1 MSVVAKPFVP
11 LQVTAEECGD
21 GFERML
27 RRFVRRTREDGIL
40 GEVRA
45 RRGFV
50 KPSQERRRTKKI
62 VQR

>member
-1 MSVVAKPFVP
+1 VSAAAKPFVP

-21 GFERML
+21 GFEKML

-40 GEVRA
+40 GEVRG

-50 KPSQERRRTKKI
+50 KPCQQRRRTKKI